1 MASNLARRGASPLAA
16 TTGTGTGMR
25 GRAQDRGPTTTY
37 LAFRLADNF
46 YATPLSLIREI
57 LVRVPLTP
65 VPRAHPSIMGIISN
79 RGQLITVFDLR
90 KRLRLSLS
98 PETNKGRIL
107 TTNPTGVELIGLY
120 VDEVTKTYKWTDAEI
135 DLSVVSFGT
144 DVSGHIAGIAR
155 PKEVEGPS
163 AARAGKRV
171 ASAPKE
177 KEPSEI
183 ILLDFRAILA
193 T

>member
-1 MASNLARRGASPLAA
+1 MASNLARRGALPIIPAPNA
-16 TTGTGTGMR
+16 IR
-25 GRAQDRGPTTTY
+25 GRAHDRGPTTTY
-37 LAFRLADNF
+37 LAFRLADAV
-46 YATPLSLIREI
+46 YAAPLSLIREI

-90 KRLRLSLS
+90 RRLRLPLR

-120 VDEVTKTYKWTDAEI
+120 VDEVLQTHKLIEADI
-135 DLSVVSFGT
+135 DISVASFGS
-144 DVSGHIAGIAR
+144 DMSGHIAGIAR
-155 PKEVEGPS
+155 PSTTEGPS
-163 AARAGKRV
+163 AGRAGKRV
-171 ASAPKE
+171 AAVPKE
-177 KEPSEI
+177 VSEI
-183 ILLDFRAILA
+183 ILLDLKAIFA

>member
-1 MASNLARRGASPLAA
+1 MASNLTRRGTSALLTSN
-16 TTGTGTGMR
+16 TGIR

-37 LAFRLADNF
+37 LAFRLAENF

-57 LVRVPLTP
+57 LVRKPLTP

-90 KRLRLSLS
+90 KRLRLSLG
-98 PETNKGRIL
+98 PETSKGRIL
-107 TTNPTGVELIGLY
+107 TTNPTGIELIGLY

-135 DLSVVSFGT
+135 DLSVVSFGNE
-144 DVSGHIAGIAR
+144 VSGHIAGIAR
-155 PKEVEGPS
+155 PKEAEGPLAGRS
-163 AARAGKRV
+163 GKRV
-171 ASAPKE
+171 ASGPKE

-183 ILLDFRAILA
+183 ILLDFKAILA